1 MKNKILTVLLLA
13 AMLTAP
19 AIANRYNIETAPV
32 DSSLVRVDDLRP
44 VTARVVN
51 LDRETDTVTVE
62 TATGFLFA
70 FTGCSDYEIG
80 DYVSAI
86 MHTNGTQG
94 IKDDYF
100 LVVHYSGYSDYADDI
115 G

>member
-1 MKNKILTVLLLA
+1 MQHKILTALLLA
-13 AMLTAP
+13 AMLAAP
-19 AIANRYNIETAPV
+19 AIADRHNIETAP
-32 DSSLVRVDDLRP
+32 DNSSLVRVEDIRP
-44 VTARVVN
+44 MTARVVA
-51 LDRETDTVTVE
+51 LDRETDIVTVE

-70 FTGCSDYEIG
+70 FYGCSDYEIG
-80 DYVSAI
+80 DYVSAV

-100 LVVHYSGYSDYADDI
+100 LVVHYSGYSDYADNI